1 VRGTIAAF
9 GGPLRLDV
17 SGELRGFA
25 VPRANPYL
33 LRQVGWKTREGQLT
47 TQLRCRIDGDA
58 LSAQTDI
65 RLSQLQLVPA
75 GSHDEAQ
82 AHLGLPLGLIT
93 ALMKDARGDITLSF
107 PVGGRLT
114 DPRFDFRDAIWGAL
128 RTVTVNA
135 ITLPVSWIGRVQFGP
150 DSRIQQIQVDPV
162 TFEPGTATLTSEG
175 RAQVAG
181 LVAFLQQLPEPRL
194 RLAPI
199 VSSHDVG
206 ELRRRTLEVT
216 IDRVVRDRQFSR
228 EAAAVRLFEE
238 RFPDR
243 PAPDTPEETLAAL
256 LRGEPM
262 PTSKRISELA
272 TQRLEAVR
280 APVKQG
286 EIDATRLVE
295 MKLVQRDDTAGQI
308 ELEVLEPDTPR
319 PSKVREVLQRLGVPL
334 KPFGVE

>member
-1 VRGTIAAF
+1 M
-9 GGPLRLDV
+9 
-17 SGELRGFA
+17 
-25 VPRANPYL
+25 
-33 LRQVGWKTREGQLT
+33 
-47 TQLRCRIDGDA
+47 
-58 LSAQTDI
+58 
-65 RLSQLQLVPA
+65 
-75 GSHDEAQ
+75 
-82 AHLGLPLGLIT
+82 T
-93 ALMKDARGDITLSF
+93 ALMKDSRGDITLSF

-128 RTVTVNA
+128 RTVAVNA

-175 RAQVAG
+175 RAQVSG
-181 LVAFLQQLPEPRL
+181 LVAFLQQLPEPRI

-199 VSSHDVG
+199 VSSRDVG

-216 IDRVVRDRQFSR
+216 IDRVVRDRQLSR
-228 EAAAVRLFEE
+228 EAAAARLFEQ

-243 PAPDTPEETLAAL
+243 PAPNTPEEMLAAL

-280 APVKQG
+280 ALVKQG
-286 EIDATRLVE
+286 EIDTTRLVE
-295 MKLVQRDDTAGQI
+295 MKLVQRDDAAGQI
-308 ELEVLEPDTPR
+308 ELEVLEPDILR